1 MVGVAIVG
9 AVEVDLMYQIAYTA
23 LDPGTRNAFGYCG
36 TNMRFDNFGAKLTQ
50 LSAFQA
56 DYIGVPV
63 EGPFKGE
70 AYRY

>member
-1 MVGVAIVG
+1 MVARLHL
-9 AVEVDLMYQIAYTA
+9 AK
-23 LDPGTRNAFGYCG
+23 
-36 TNMRFDNFGAKLTQ
+36 FGAKLTQ